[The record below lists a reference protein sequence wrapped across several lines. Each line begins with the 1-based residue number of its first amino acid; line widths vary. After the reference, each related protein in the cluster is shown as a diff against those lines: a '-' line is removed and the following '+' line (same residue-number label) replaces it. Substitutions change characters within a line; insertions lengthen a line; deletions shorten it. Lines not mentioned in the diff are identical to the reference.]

1 MLLTIKQ
8 YIMKKLMSILF
19 ICTLFF
25 SCSKDTAALE
35 DVESSTISE
44 ANSKA
49 NANANANA
57 NGNNAFTEFKVT
69 ITNLGGTT
77 EYVNILSPGVFV
89 VQKKNSAPLFMVGTE
104 AGEGLENLAEDGF
117 PELLAKSLKND
128 SKVRT
133 VGIFAI
139 PIGDNAKGPIFPG
152 DSYEFTIT
160 AKHNDFLNLATMFV
174 QSNDLFI
181 SPDPEGIALFDSNK
195 EPISGDI
202 TSHFKLWDSGTEV
215 NAKPGE
221 GPFQKPRQPA
231 PNTGPTE
238 NGVVH
243 LVDDGFTYPNVSDIM
258 RVVISPIE

>member
-1 MLLTIKQ
+1 
-8 YIMKKLMSILF
+8 MKKLLSIFF

-25 SCSKDTAALE
+25 SCSKDTAVLE
-35 DVESSTISE
+35 DALESSTMSE

-49 NANANANA
+49 KSKAKPNE
-57 NGNNAFTEFKVT
+57 NNAFTEFKVT
-69 ITNLGGTT
+69 ITNLGGTE
-77 EYVNILSPGVFV
+77 EYVNILSPGTFV
-89 VQKKNSAPLFMVGTE
+89 VQKKNSAPLFMVGVE

-117 PELLAKSLKND
+117 PELLTMSLKND
-128 SKVRT
+128 PKVRSL
-133 VGIFAI
+133 GIFAI
-139 PIGDNAKGPIFPG
+139 PVGDNAKGPIFPG

-202 TSHFKLWDSGTEV
+202 TSHFKLWDAGTEV
-215 NAKPGE
+215 NAEPGVGE
-221 GPFQKPRQPA
+221 FQKPRQPA

-243 LVDDGFTYPNVSDIM
+243 LVDDGFTYPNVSTIM
-258 RVVISPIE
+258 SVVISPIE